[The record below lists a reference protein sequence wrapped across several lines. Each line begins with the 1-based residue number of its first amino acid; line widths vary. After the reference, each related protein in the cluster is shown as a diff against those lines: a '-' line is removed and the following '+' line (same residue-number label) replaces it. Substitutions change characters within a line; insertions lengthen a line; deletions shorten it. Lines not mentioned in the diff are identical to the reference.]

1 VVSDTRADARLK
13 MLTLFKRNT
22 FTVDY
27 DWELN
32 KVDGEFQHLRQAGS
46 RSGLMVWY
54 RP

>member
-1 VVSDTRADARLK
+1 

-32 KVDGEFQHLRQAGS
+32 KVDGEWKITTQSFNIFGKQDFSPA
-46 RSGLMVWY
+46 
-54 RP
+54 